1 MSFFTFSVSAADEI
15 STFGITMSGFKGGA
29 KESDVTFS
37 LSDDRLEI
45 DQVSWVGTM
54 KEDGTFKNQK
64 VYNVFVTVKIKSG
77 TDAKFLKE
85 LSVNDLQ
92 YSGINKANKAM
103 MQATLKVYKLAFEVK
118 LSETGDYVSKAEE
131 EVLEHKH
138 CYCGGY
144 IENTGDHTSH
154 SEVTYNK
161 WPGEKAIKYIVK
173 PFKKG
178 LLYFV
183 LSQSIQTQIRFW

>member
-1 MSFFTFSVSAADEI
+1 MKKRFISTILCLCMLVATFNITAFAADEI

-29 KESDVTFS
+29 KESDVTFT

-92 YSGINKANKAM
+92 YSGITKATKAT
-103 MQATLKVYKLAFEVK
+103 MQATLKVFKLAFEVK
-118 LSETGDYVSKAEE
+118 
-131 EVLEHKH
+131 
-138 CYCGGY
+138 
-144 IENTGDHTSH
+144 
-154 SEVTYNK
+154 
-161 WPGEKAIKYIVK
+161 
-173 PFKKG
+173 
-178 LLYFV
+178 
-183 LSQSIQTQIRFW
+183 

>member
-1 MSFFTFSVSAADEI
+1 MKRVIVWSLCLCIIMSFFTFSVSAADEI

-45 DQVSWVGTM
+45 SQVSWVGTTA
-54 KEDGTFKNQK
+54 EDGTFKNHK
-64 VYNVFVTVKIKSG
+64 VYNVFITVKIKSG

-85 LSVNDLQ
+85 LSVDDLQ
-92 YSGINKANKAM
+92 YSGINKANKAA
-103 MQATLKVYKLAFEVK
+103 MQATLKVVKLAFEVK

-131 EVLEHKH
+131 EASNHKH

-144 IENTGDHTSH
+144 IENIGDHTSH
-154 SEVTYNK
+154 SEV
-161 WPGEKAIKYIVK
+161 P
-173 PFKKG
+173 
-178 LLYFV
+178 
-183 LSQSIQTQIRFW
+183 